1 MNSLRILECN
11 LIQVNMGF
19 VQYSVNHAVLTS
31 QEAGHMDVFKVKDIQ
46 QLSTSTESQGSWCV
60 NFAVICGKY
69 FASLHSLSTYL

>member
-31 QEAGHMDVFKVKDIQ
+31 QEAGQMDVF
-46 QLSTSTESQGSWCV
+46 QG
-60 NFAVICGKY
+60 
-69 FASLHSLSTYL
+69 